1 VAGRSEYGDHQSV
14 IANRCPDYTPLLRL
28 RFKLTAHGQPLDRC
42 RFLKASCNFLRSRR
56 VMELMSF
63 LDLAFVARRSSRQIS
78 QGFAIAGLL
87 AAMLSINLQADPL
100 GPQSTPLWLRYPAI
114 SPDGK
119 SVAFSFEGHLFTVPS
134 AGGVAQPL
142 TAGPA
147 HDTAPIWSPDG
158 KLIAFASD
166 RFGHYNVF
174 LVSVEGGPTR
184 RLTSYA
190 TDEIPTGFT
199 PDGKYVVFSAHRMQ
213 SAKSSQF
220 PTHALSELYK
230 VSIEEGHE
238 PEMILTTPALNA
250 QYDRAGQR
258 LLYED
263 KKSYENLWRK
273 HNTSSFAHDIWLFDA
288 RSENHSKLTSYA
300 GEDRNPV
307 WAPDE
312 NSFFYLSE
320 QSGSLNVWKLP
331 VSGAENAAP
340 QQITHFEKNPI
351 RFLSAAQNGDLCFG
365 YDGEIYLLPHGA
377 TDPSKIKIQIA
388 VAGNAPNRQQTHL
401 NDGVTE
407 IVLSPNGKEI
417 AFVVRGDV
425 YVASI
430 EHGDTKRITNT
441 PGQERNLS
449 FSYDGRKLVFAAEYN
464 RAWSLYEASIVQPK
478 DKEPY
483 FFNSTVIDVHPIL
496 ENGQENFLPKYSPDG
511 KEVAYLENRAA
522 VRVLNLES
530 KQTRVVLPGDRN
542 YSYSD
547 DDLWFDW
554 SPDAKWIL
562 TTFLQTGRYSREIGI
577 VDASGKEPITNLTK
591 SGYES
596 VQPLW
601 AQGGKSMI
609 WLSDR
614 YGLHGD
620 DGNEGNP
627 QLDVYETF
635 FTQEALNRFRL
646 SPAEYEI
653 LKAREDEAKKKKEA
667 EKNKEEKP
675 ENKSEVSPDV
685 SPKDGETKKEDENQ
699 PRKLEPITVDLNG
712 VENRSARL
720 TLASSRISYAAL
732 SKDGEQLV
740 YLAKS
745 DKGFEVWLLKP
756 RAKELKRLGE
766 IGAPEKEF
774 GELPR
779 QLFLDKD
786 DKNAFVLVDGHINKV
801 DLTAGKIEPVKFD
814 AEKEFDGAA
823 ERSYLFEHM
832 WRQIKEKFYV
842 ADMHGVRW
850 DYYKTVYA
858 RYLPFITDN
867 RDFAEMTSEM
877 LGELNASHTGCHLI
891 PSTNGD
897 QTASLGAFFDQGYH
911 GSGIRIEE
919 VIEKGPLSQ
928 TDPPLEAGMIIE
940 KTDDRTITAG
950 MDISPLLNFKAGK
963 PTALSVFDPAKNR
976 RFVVTMKPIAQGELE
991 ALLYDR
997 WVKQRRELVDKLSNG
1012 TLGYVHVRGMD
1023 DGAYRDTVS
1032 EALGRQVDK
1041 KGLIVDTRWNPG
1053 GNLHDTLATVLSGK
1067 RYLKTIPRGQV
1078 LGWEP
1083 DRKWNQKSVVLANEG
1098 NYSDGML
1105 FPWLY
1110 KRFQIGKLI
1119 GMPVNGTGTFV
1130 WWEILQDPTLVFGIP
1145 EGGFQDEQGHFMEKT
1160 QVDPD
1165 IQVMNDPRS
1174 TAEGRDL
1181 QLERAVAELMKENGT
1196 SVSR

>member
-1 VAGRSEYGDHQSV
+1 MDSCLSDH
-14 IANRCPDYTPLLRL
+14 ANLIRNCTR
-28 RFKLTAHGQPLDRC
+28 
-42 RFLKASCNFLRSRR
+42 NI
-56 VMELMSF
+56 
-63 LDLAFVARRSSRQIS
+63 RQICRV
-78 QGFAIAGLL
+78 GGLAVAIFF
-87 AAMLSINLQADPL
+87 SNHLQAEPL

-119 SVAFSFEGHLFTVPS
+119 NIAFSFEGHVFIVPS

-142 TAGPA
+142 TAGSA
-147 HDTAPIWSPDG
+147 HDTSPVWSPDG

-166 RFGHYNVF
+166 RYGHYNIF

-184 RLTSYA
+184 RLTSYS
-190 TDEIPTGFT
+190 TDDTPTGFT
-199 PDGKYVVFSAHRMQ
+199 PDGKYVVFSAHQMQ

-220 PTHALSELYK
+220 PGRALSELYK

-238 PEMILTTPALNA
+238 PEMILTTSALNA

-288 RSENHSKLTSYA
+288 RSGDHSKLTSYA

-320 QSGSLNVWKLP
+320 QSGSFNIWKLP
-331 VSGAENAAP
+331 VNGAEKATP
-340 QQITHFEKNPI
+340 QQVTHLEKNPI
-351 RFLSAAQNGDLCFG
+351 RFLSVAQNGDLCFG
-365 YDGEIYLLPHGA
+365 YDGEIYVLPHGA
-377 TDPSKIKIQIA
+377 TEPAKVKIRIA
-388 VAGNAPNRQQTHL
+388 VAGNAPDRQQTHL

-407 IVLSPNGKEI
+407 IVVSPNGKEI

-430 EHGDTKRITNT
+430 EHGETKRITNT

-449 FSYDGRKLVFAAEYN
+449 FSYDGRKLIFAAEYDKP
-464 RAWSLYEASIVQPK
+464 WSLYEASIVQPK

-496 ENGQENFLPKYSPDG
+496 ENGQENFLPEYSPDG
-511 KEVAYLENRAA
+511 KAVAYVENRAA
-522 VRVLNLES
+522 IKVLNLES
-530 KQTRVVLPGDRN
+530 KQTRLVLPGDRT

-554 SPDAKWIL
+554 SPDSKWIL
-562 TTFLQTGRYSREIGI
+562 TTVLQTGRYSREIGL
-577 VDASGKEPITNLTK
+577 VDASGNQAVVNLTK
-591 SGYES
+591 SGYQS
-596 VQPLW
+596 IQPLW
-601 AQGGKSMI
+601 AQAGKSMI

-620 DGNEGNP
+620 DGNEGDP
-627 QLDVYETF
+627 QYDVYETF
-635 FTQEALNRFRL
+635 FTQDALNRFRL

-653 LKAREDEAKKKKEA
+653 LKANEDKAKKKKEE
-667 EKNKEEKP
+667 EKSKEEKDK
-675 ENKSEVSPDV
+675 NQATAQASAK
-685 SPKDGETKKEDENQ
+685 ETETGKEDENQ
-699 PRKLEPITVDLNG
+699 PPKLEPIKIDLNRIEDRT
-712 VENRSARL
+712 VRL
-720 TLASSRISYAAL
+720 TLASSRISDAAL

-766 IGAPEKEF
+766 IEAAQKEF

-779 QLFLDKD
+779 ELLFDKEE
-786 DKNAFVLVDGHINKV
+786 KNAFVLVDGHIRKV
-801 DLTAGKIEPVKFD
+801 DLAAAKIEPVKFD
-814 AEKEFDGAA
+814 AEKEIDGAA
-823 ERSYLFEHM
+823 ERSYLFEHI
-832 WRQIKEKFYV
+832 WRQMKEKFYV
-842 ADMHGVRW
+842 SDMQGVQW

-858 RYLPFITDN
+858 RYLPFITDD

-877 LGELNASHTGCHLI
+877 LGELNASHTGCHLM
-891 PSTNGD
+891 PSSNGD
-897 QTASLGAFFDQGYH
+897 QTASLGAFFDQNYH
-911 GSGIRIEE
+911 GPGIKIEE
-919 VIEKGPLSQ
+919 VIEQGPLSQ
-928 TDPPLEAGMIIE
+928 TDPPLREGMIVE
-940 KTDDRTITAG
+940 KIDSQTINAGTA
-950 MDISPLLNFKAGK
+950 ISPLLNFKAGK
-963 PTALSVFDPAKNR
+963 PTALSVFDPAKNNH
-976 RFVVTMKPIAQGELE
+976 FIVTVKPIALQELG
-991 ALLYDR
+991 ALLYER

-1012 TLGYVHVRGMD
+1012 TIGYVHVRGMVD
-1023 DGAYRDTVS
+1023 ESYRDTVS

-1041 KGLIVDTRWNPG
+1041 KALIVDTRWNPG
-1053 GNLHDTLATVLSGK
+1053 GDLHDTLATFLSGK
-1067 RYLKTIPRGQV
+1067 KYLQMVPRGQP
-1078 LGWEP
+1078 LGWDP
-1083 DRKWNQKSVVLANEG
+1083 DRKWYRKSVLIANEG

-1110 KRFQIGKLI
+1110 KHFQIGKVI
-1119 GMPVNGTGTFV
+1119 GMPVNGTGTAV
-1130 WWEILQDPTLVFGIP
+1130 WWEILQDPALVFGIP
-1145 EGGFQDEQGHFMEKT
+1145 EVGIRDEQGNFMEKT

-1165 IQVMNDPRS
+1165 IQVMNDPKS
-1174 TAEGRDL
+1174 TGEGRDL
-1181 QLERAVAELMKENGT
+1181 QLERAVAELMKEDGT
-1196 SVSR
+1196 SASR

>member
-1 VAGRSEYGDHQSV
+1 MGSSLSD
-14 IANRCPDYTPLLRL
+14 
-28 RFKLTAHGQPLDRC
+28 TAHLIHKYTR
-42 RFLKASCNFLRSRR
+42 NI
-56 VMELMSF
+56 
-63 LDLAFVARRSSRQIS
+63 RQIF
-78 QGFAIAGLL
+78 GLGGLAVAIFF
-87 AAMLSINLQADPL
+87 SNHLQAEPL
-100 GPQSTPLWLRYPAI
+100 GPQSAPLWLRYPAI

-119 SVAFSFEGHLFTVPS
+119 NIAFSFEGHVFIVPS

-147 HDTAPIWSPDG
+147 HDTSPVWSPDG

-166 RFGHYNVF
+166 RYGHYNIF

-184 RLTSYA
+184 RLTSYS
-190 TDEIPTGFT
+190 TDETPTGFT
-199 PDGKYVVFSAHRMQ
+199 PDGKYLVFSAHRMQ

-220 PTHALSELYK
+220 PSRALSELYK
-230 VSIEEGHE
+230 ISIEEGHE
-238 PEMILTTPALNA
+238 PEMILTTSALNA

-288 RSENHSKLTSYA
+288 RSGDHSKLTSYA

-320 QSGSLNVWKLP
+320 QSGSFNIWKLP
-331 VSGAENAAP
+331 VNGAEKATP
-340 QQITHFEKNPI
+340 QQITHLEKNPI
-351 RFLSAAQNGDLCFG
+351 RFLSVAQNGDLCFG
-365 YDGEIYLLPHGA
+365 YDGEIYVLPRGA
-377 TDPSKIKIQIA
+377 TDPAKVKIQIA
-388 VAGNAPNRQQTHL
+388 VAGNAPDRQQTHL

-449 FSYDGRKLVFAAEYN
+449 FSYDGRKLIFAAEYDKP
-464 RAWSLYEASIVQPK
+464 WSLYEASIVQPK

-483 FFNSTVIDVHPIL
+483 FFNSTVIDLHPIL

-511 KEVAYLENRAA
+511 REVAYLENRAA
-522 VRVLNLES
+522 VKVLNLES
-530 KQTRVVLPGDRN
+530 KQTRLVLPGDRT

-554 SPDAKWIL
+554 SPDGKWIL
-562 TTFLQTGRYSREIGI
+562 TTVLQTGRYSREIGL
-577 VDASGKEPITNLTK
+577 VDAGGNQAVVNLTK
-591 SGYES
+591 SGYQS

-601 AQGGKSMI
+601 AQAGKSMI

-620 DGNEGNP
+620 DGNEGDP
-627 QLDVYETF
+627 QFDVYETF
-635 FTQEALNRFRL
+635 FTQDALNRFRL

-653 LKAREDEAKKKKEA
+653 LKANEDKAKKKREE
-667 EKNKEEKP
+667 EKSKEEK
-675 ENKSEVSPDV
+675 EKNQATAQASAK
-685 SPKDGETKKEDENQ
+685 ETETGKEDENQ
-699 PRKLEPITVDLNG
+699 PPKLEPVKIDLNRIEDRT
-712 VENRSARL
+712 VRL

-766 IGAPEKEF
+766 IEAAEKEF

-779 QLFLDKD
+779 ELFFDKEE
-786 DKNAFVLVDGHINKV
+786 KNAFVLVDGHIRKV
-801 DLTAGKIEPVKFD
+801 DLAAAKIEPVKFD
-814 AEKEFDGAA
+814 AEKEIDGAA
-823 ERSYLFEHM
+823 ERSYLFEHI

-842 ADMHGVRW
+842 SDMQGVPW

-858 RYLPFITDN
+858 RYLPFIADD

-877 LGELNASHTGCHLI
+877 LGELNASHTGCHLM
-891 PSTNGD
+891 PSSNGD
-897 QTASLGAFFDQGYH
+897 QTASLGAFFDQNYNGP
-911 GSGIRIEE
+911 GIKIEE
-919 VIEKGPLSQ
+919 VIEQGPLSQ
-928 TDPPLEAGMIIE
+928 TDPPLREGMIVE
-940 KTDDRTITAG
+940 KIDSQTINAGTA
-950 MDISPLLNFKAGK
+950 ISPLLNFKAGK
-963 PTALSVFDPAKNR
+963 LTALSIFDPAKNN
-976 RFVVTMKPIAQGELE
+976 RFIVTVKPIALGELE
-991 ALLYDR
+991 ALLYQR
-997 WVKQRRELVDKLSNG
+997 WVKQRRELVDKLSDG
-1012 TLGYVHVRGMD
+1012 TIGYVHVRGMVD
-1023 DGAYRDTVS
+1023 ESYRDTVS

-1041 KGLIVDTRWNPG
+1041 KALIVDTRWNPG
-1053 GNLHDTLATVLSGK
+1053 GDLHDTLATFLSGK
-1067 RYLKTIPRGQV
+1067 KYLQLVPRGQP
-1078 LGWEP
+1078 LGWDP
-1083 DRKWNQKSVVLANEG
+1083 DRKWYRKSVLIANEG

-1110 KRFQIGKLI
+1110 KHFQIGKVI
-1119 GMPVNGTGTFV
+1119 GMPVNGTGTAV
-1130 WWEILQDPTLVFGIP
+1130 WWEILQDPALVFGIP
-1145 EGGFQDEQGHFMEKT
+1145 EVGFQDEQGHFMEKT

-1165 IQVMNDPRS
+1165 IQVMNDPKS
-1174 TAEGRDL
+1174 TGEGRDL
-1181 QLERAVAELMKENGT
+1181 QLERAVAELMKEDGT
-1196 SVSR
+1196 SASR

>member
-1 VAGRSEYGDHQSV
+1 MSSDPVLIVR
-14 IANRCPDYTPLLRL
+14 RCPQ
-28 RFKLTAHGQPLDRC
+28 KLGH
-42 RFLKASCNFLRSRR
+42 
-56 VMELMSF
+56 
-63 LDLAFVARRSSRQIS
+63 I
-78 QGFAIAGLL
+78 FAIALL
-87 AAMLSINLQADPL
+87 SVSFLSNYLSAEPL
-100 GPQSTPLWLRYPAI
+100 GPETAPLWLRYPAI

-119 SVAFSFEGHLFTVPS
+119 RIAFSFEGHLFIVPA
-134 AGGVAQPL
+134 AGGTAQPL

-147 HDTAPIWSPDG
+147 HDTSPVWSPDG

-174 LVSVEGGPTR
+174 LVSAEGGPTR
-184 RLTSYA
+184 RLTTYS
-190 TDEIPTGFT
+190 TDEIPSGFT
-199 PDGKYVVFSAHRMQ
+199 PDGKYVVFSAHRIQ
-213 SAKSSQF
+213 SARSSEF
-220 PTHALSELYK
+220 PSRALMELYK
-230 VSIEEGHE
+230 VSTEEGRE

-263 KKSYENLWRK
+263 KKSYENVWRK
-273 HNTSSFAHDIWLFDA
+273 HNTASFARDVWLFDV
-288 RSENHSKLTSYA
+288 RSGNHTKLTNYA

-320 QSGSLNVWKLP
+320 QSGSFNIWKLP
-331 VSGAENAAP
+331 VSGADNAAP

-351 RFLSAAQNGDLCFG
+351 RFLSTAENGDLCFS

-377 TDPSKIKIQIA
+377 TDPGKVKIQIA
-388 VAGNAPNRQQTHL
+388 VSGNAPDRRQTRL
-401 NDGVTE
+401 SDGATE
-407 IVLSPNGKEI
+407 MVLSPNGKEI

-449 FSYDGRKLVFAAEYN
+449 FSYDGRKLVFAAEYDK
-464 RAWSLYEASIVQPK
+464 AWSLYEASILQPK

-511 KEVAYLENRAA
+511 KEVAYVENRAA
-522 VRVLNLES
+522 VKVLNLES
-530 KQTRVVLPGDRN
+530 KQTRIVLPGDRN

-562 TTFLQTGRYSREIGI
+562 TTFLQTGRWSREIGL
-577 VDASGKEPITNLTK
+577 VDASGKQPVVNLTK

-620 DGNEGNP
+620 DGNEGDP

-635 FTQEALNRFRL
+635 FTQDAINRFRL

-653 LKAREDEAKKKKEA
+653 LKANEDRAKKKKE
-667 EKNKEEKP
+667 EDRNKEEKDK
-675 ENKSEVSPDV
+675 NQS
-685 SPKDGETKKEDENQ
+685 SPKASPKSADTNQEDENQ
-699 PRKLEPITVDLNG
+699 PPKLEPITVDLKG
-712 VENRSARL
+712 VEDRSVRL
-720 TLASSRISYAAL
+720 TLASSRIGYAAL

-766 IGAPEKEF
+766 IDAPEKEF
-774 GELPR
+774 GESPR
-779 QLFLDKD
+779 QLFLDKE
-786 DKNAFVLVDGHINKV
+786 DKNAFVLVDGRISKV
-801 DLTAGKIEPVKFD
+801 DLAAGKIEPVKFD
-814 AEKEFDGAA
+814 AEKEIDGAA
-823 ERSYLFEHM
+823 ERNYLFEHI

-842 ADMHGVRW
+842 ADMHGVAW

-858 RYLPFITDN
+858 RYLPFINDD
-867 RDFAEMTSEM
+867 RDFAEMASEM
-877 LGELNASHTGCHLI
+877 LGELNASHTGCHLM
-891 PSTNGD
+891 PSTDGD
-897 QTASLGAFFDQGYH
+897 QTASLGAFFDQSYQ

-928 TDPPLEAGMIIE
+928 TDPPLQAGMIIE
-940 KTDDRTITAG
+940 KIDDRTISAG
-950 MDISPLLNFKAGK
+950 MDLSPLLNFKAGK
-963 PTALSVFDPAKNR
+963 PTALSIFDSTKNN
-976 RFVVTMKPIAQGELE
+976 RFVVTIKPIALSELE
-991 ALLYDR
+991 GLLYDR
-997 WVKQRRELVDKLSNG
+997 WVKQRRELVDKLSGG
-1012 TLGYVHVRGMD
+1012 TIGYVHIRGME

-1041 KGLIVDTRWNPG
+1041 KALVVDTRWNPG
-1053 GNLHDTLATVLSGK
+1053 GDLHDTLATFLSGK
-1067 RYLKTIPRGQV
+1067 KYLELVPRGQP
-1078 LGWEP
+1078 LGWDP
-1083 DRKWNQKSVVLANEG
+1083 DRKWYRKSIALANEG

-1110 KRFQIGKLI
+1110 KHFQIGKLV
-1119 GMPVNGTGTFV
+1119 GMPVNGTGTAV
-1130 WWEILQDPTLVFGIP
+1130 WWEILEDPALVFGIP
-1145 EGGFQDEQGHFMEKT
+1145 EVGFRDEQGHFMEKT

-1165 IQVMNDPRS
+1165 IQVMNDPKN
-1174 TAEGRDL
+1174 TAEGRDP
-1181 QLERAVAELMKENGT
+1181 QLERAVAELMKE
-1196 SVSR
+1196 SRTNASRDRQPALTD

>member
-1 VAGRSEYGDHQSV
+1 MCSSSSDPAH
-14 IANRCPDYTPLLRL
+14 LLRNYA
-28 RFKLTAHGQPLDRC
+28 RNIGQILTVVG
-42 RFLKASCNFLRSRR
+42 
-56 VMELMSF
+56 
-63 LDLAFVARRSSRQIS
+63 
-78 QGFAIAGLL
+78 L
-87 AAMLSINLQADPL
+87 AAIFLSSNLQAEPL
-100 GPQSTPLWLRYPAI
+100 GPQSAPLWLRYPAI

-119 SVAFSFEGHLFTVPS
+119 RIAFSFEGHLFIVPS
-134 AGGVAQPL
+134 AGGAAQPL

-147 HDTAPIWSPDG
+147 HDTSPVWSPDG
-158 KLIAFASD
+158 NLIAFASD
-166 RFGHYNVF
+166 RYGHSNVF

-184 RLTSYA
+184 RLTSYS
-190 TDEIPTGFT
+190 TDETPTGFT
-199 PDGKYVVFSAHRMQ
+199 PDGKYVLFSAHRMQ

-220 PTHALSELYK
+220 PSRALSELYK

-238 PEMILTTPALNA
+238 PEMVLTTPALNA

-273 HNTSSFAHDIWLFDA
+273 HNTSSFAHDVWLFDT
-288 RSENHSKLTSYA
+288 RSGNHTRLTTYA

-320 QSGSLNVWKLP
+320 QSGSFNVWKLP
-331 VSGAENAAP
+331 VNGADKTTP
-340 QQITHFEKNPI
+340 QQVTHFEKNPI
-351 RFLSAAQNGDLCFG
+351 RFLSIAQNGDLCFG
-365 YDGEIYLLPHGA
+365 YDGEIYLLPRGA
-377 TDPSKIKIQIA
+377 THPAKVKIQIA
-388 VAGNAPNRQQTHL
+388 VAGNAPERQQTQL
-401 NDGVTE
+401 NEGVTE

-449 FSYDGRKLVFAAEYN
+449 FSYDGRKLVFAAEYDKP
-464 RAWSLYEASIVQPK
+464 WSLYEASIVQPK

-522 VRVLNLES
+522 IRVLNLES
-530 KQTRVVLPGDRN
+530 KQTRLVLPGERN
-542 YSYSD
+542 FSYSD

-554 SPDAKWIL
+554 SPDGKWIL
-562 TTFLQTGRYSREIGI
+562 TTFLQTGRWSREIGL
-577 VDASGKEPITNLTK
+577 VDASGKQAVVNLTK

-601 AQGGKSMI
+601 AQDGKSMI

-627 QLDVYETF
+627 QFDVYETF
-635 FTQEALNRFRL
+635 FTQDALNRFRL

-653 LKAREDEAKKKKEA
+653 LKANEDKAKKKKE
-667 EKNKEEKP
+667 EVKSKEEK
-675 ENKSEVSPDV
+675 ENSQSTAQA
-685 SPKDGETKKEDENQ
+685 SPKETEASKEDENQ
-699 PRKLEPITVDLNG
+699 PPKSEPITIDLNRIEDRT
-712 VENRSARL
+712 VRL

-766 IGAPEKEF
+766 IEAPEKEF

-779 QLFLDKD
+779 QLLLDKE
-786 DKNAFVLVDGHINKV
+786 DKNAFFLVDGHIRKI
-801 DLTAGKIEPVKFD
+801 DLAAAKIEPVKFD
-814 AEKEFDGAA
+814 AEKEIDGAA
-823 ERSYLFEHM
+823 ERSYLFEHI
-832 WRQIKEKFYV
+832 WRQTKEKFYV
-842 ADMHGVRW
+842 ADMHGVPW

-858 RYLPFITDN
+858 RYLPFITDD

-877 LGELNASHTGCHLI
+877 LGELNASHTGCHLM
-891 PSTNGD
+891 PSGNGD
-897 QTASLGAFFDQGYH
+897 QTASLGAFFDQNYRGP
-911 GSGIRIEE
+911 GIKIEE
-919 VIEKGPLSQ
+919 VIENGPLSQ
-928 TDPPLEAGMIIE
+928 TDPPLQAGLIIE
-940 KTDDRTITAG
+940 KIDDRTINVGA
-950 MDISPLLNFKAGK
+950 DISPLLNFKAGK
-963 PTALSVFDPAKNR
+963 PTALSIFDPAKNN
-976 RFVVTMKPIAQGELE
+976 RFVVTVKPIPLGELE
-991 ALLYDR
+991 GRLYER

-1012 TLGYVHVRGMD
+1012 TIGYVQVRGMA

-1041 KGLIVDTRWNPG
+1041 NALIVDTRWNPG
-1053 GNLHDTLATVLSGK
+1053 GNLHDTLATFLNGK
-1067 RYLKTIPRGQV
+1067 KYLELVPRGQS
-1078 LGWEP
+1078 LGWDP
-1083 DRKWNQKSVVLANEG
+1083 DRKWYRKSVIIANEG

-1110 KRFQIGKLI
+1110 KHFQIGKMI
-1119 GMPVNGTGTFV
+1119 GMPVNGTGTAV
-1130 WWEILQDPTLVFGIP
+1130 WWEILQDPALVFGIP
-1145 EGGFQDEQGHFMEKT
+1145 EVGFRDEQGDFMEKT

-1165 IQVMNDPRS
+1165 IQVMNDPKS
-1174 TAEGRDL
+1174 TAEGRDP

-1196 SVSR
+1196 SASR

>member
-1 VAGRSEYGDHQSV
+1 MGSSLSDPAHL
-14 IANRCPDYTPLLRL
+14 IHKYTR
-28 RFKLTAHGQPLDRC
+28 
-42 RFLKASCNFLRSRR
+42 NI
-56 VMELMSF
+56 
-63 LDLAFVARRSSRQIS
+63 RQIF
-78 QGFAIAGLL
+78 GVGGLAVAIFFT
-87 AAMLSINLQADPL
+87 NHLQAEPL
-100 GPQSTPLWLRYPAI
+100 GPQSAPLWLRYPAI

-119 SVAFSFEGHLFTVPS
+119 NIAFSFEGHVFIVPS

-147 HDTAPIWSPDG
+147 HDTSPVWSPDG
-158 KLIAFASD
+158 KLVAFASD
-166 RFGHYNVF
+166 RYGHYNIF

-184 RLTSYA
+184 RLTSYS
-190 TDEIPTGFT
+190 TDDTPTGFT

-220 PTHALSELYK
+220 PSRALSELYK

-238 PEMILTTPALNA
+238 PEMILTTSALNA

-288 RSENHSKLTSYA
+288 RSGDHSKLTSYA

-320 QSGSLNVWKLP
+320 QSGSFNIWKLP
-331 VSGAENAAP
+331 VNGAEKATP
-340 QQITHFEKNPI
+340 QQITHLEKNPI
-351 RFLSAAQNGDLCFG
+351 RFLSVAQNGDLCFG
-365 YDGEIYLLPHGA
+365 YDGEIYVLPHGA
-377 TDPSKIKIQIA
+377 TDPAKIKIQIA
-388 VAGNAPNRQQTHL
+388 VAGNAPDRQQTHL

-449 FSYDGRKLVFAAEYN
+449 FSYDGRKLIFAAEYDKP
-464 RAWSLYEASIVQPK
+464 WSLYEASIVQPK

-522 VRVLNLES
+522 VKVLNLES
-530 KQTRVVLPGDRN
+530 KQTRLVLPGDRT

-554 SPDAKWIL
+554 SPDGKWIL
-562 TTFLQTGRYSREIGI
+562 TTVLQTGRYSREIGL
-577 VDASGKEPITNLTK
+577 VDASGNQAVVNLTK
-591 SGYES
+591 SGYAS

-620 DGNEGNP
+620 DGNEGDP
-627 QLDVYETF
+627 QFDVYETF
-635 FTQEALNRFRL
+635 FTQDALNRFRL

-653 LKAREDEAKKKKEA
+653 LKANEDKAKKKKEE
-667 EKNKEEKP
+667 EKSKEEK
-675 ENKSEVSPDV
+675 EKNQATAQASAK
-685 SPKDGETKKEDENQ
+685 ETETSKEDENQ
-699 PRKLEPITVDLNG
+699 PPKLEPIKIDLNRIEDRT
-712 VENRSARL
+712 VRL

-766 IGAPEKEF
+766 IEAAEKEF

-779 QLFLDKD
+779 ELFFDKE
-786 DKNAFVLVDGHINKV
+786 DKNAFVLVDGHIRKL
-801 DLTAGKIEPVKFD
+801 DLAAAKIEPVKFD
-814 AEKEFDGAA
+814 AEKEIDGAA
-823 ERSYLFEHM
+823 ERSYLFEHI

-842 ADMHGVRW
+842 SDMQGVPW

-858 RYLPFITDN
+858 RYLPFITDD

-877 LGELNASHTGCHLI
+877 LGELNASHTGCHLM
-891 PSTNGD
+891 PSSNGD
-897 QTASLGAFFDQGYH
+897 QTASLGAFFDQNYH
-911 GSGIRIEE
+911 GPGIKIEE
-919 VIEKGPLSQ
+919 VIEQGPLSQ
-928 TDPPLEAGMIIE
+928 TDPPLREGMIVE
-940 KTDDRTITAG
+940 KIDSQTINAGTA
-950 MDISPLLNFKAGK
+950 ISPLLNFKAGK
-963 PTALSVFDPAKNR
+963 PTALSIFDPAKNN
-976 RFVVTMKPIAQGELE
+976 RFIVTVKPIALGELE
-991 ALLYDR
+991 ALLYQR
-997 WVKQRRELVDKLSNG
+997 WVKQRRELGDKLSNG
-1012 TLGYVHVRGMD
+1012 TIGYVHVRGMAD
-1023 DGAYRDTVS
+1023 ESYRDTVS

-1041 KGLIVDTRWNPG
+1041 KALIVDTRWNPG
-1053 GNLHDTLATVLSGK
+1053 GDLHDTLATFLSGK
-1067 RYLKTIPRGQV
+1067 KYLQLVPRGQP
-1078 LGWEP
+1078 LGWDP
-1083 DRKWNQKSVVLANEG
+1083 DRKWYRKSVLIANEG

-1110 KRFQIGKLI
+1110 KHFQIGKVI
-1119 GMPVNGTGTFV
+1119 GMPVNGTGTAV
-1130 WWEILQDPTLVFGIP
+1130 WWEILQDPALVFGIP
-1145 EGGFQDEQGHFMEKT
+1145 EVGFQDEQGHFMEKT

-1165 IQVMNDPRS
+1165 IQVINDPKS
-1174 TAEGRDL
+1174 TGEGRDL
-1181 QLERAVAELMKENGT
+1181 QLERAVAELMKEDGT
-1196 SVSR
+1196 SASR

>member
-1 VAGRSEYGDHQSV
+1 MSSDPVLIVR
-14 IANRCPDYTPLLRL
+14 RCPQ
-28 RFKLTAHGQPLDRC
+28 KLGH
-42 RFLKASCNFLRSRR
+42 
-56 VMELMSF
+56 
-63 LDLAFVARRSSRQIS
+63 I
-78 QGFAIAGLL
+78 FAIALL
-87 AAMLSINLQADPL
+87 SVSFLSNYLSAEPL
-100 GPQSTPLWLRYPAI
+100 GPETAPLWLRYPAI

-119 SVAFSFEGHLFTVPS
+119 RIAFSFEGHLFIVPA
-134 AGGVAQPL
+134 AGGTAQPL

-147 HDTAPIWSPDG
+147 HDTSPVWSPDG

-174 LVSVEGGPTR
+174 LVSAEGGPTR
-184 RLTSYA
+184 RLTTYS
-190 TDEIPTGFT
+190 TDEIPSGFT
-199 PDGKYVVFSAHRMQ
+199 PDGKYVVFSAHRIQ
-213 SAKSSQF
+213 SARSSEF
-220 PTHALSELYK
+220 PSRALMELYK
-230 VSIEEGHE
+230 VSTEEGRE

-263 KKSYENLWRK
+263 KKSYENVWRK
-273 HNTSSFAHDIWLFDA
+273 HNTASFARDVWLFDV
-288 RSENHSKLTSYA
+288 RSGNHTKLTNYA

-320 QSGSLNVWKLP
+320 QSGSFNIWKLP
-331 VSGAENAAP
+331 VSGADNAAP

-351 RFLSAAQNGDLCFG
+351 RFLSTAENGDLCFS

-377 TDPSKIKIQIA
+377 TDPGKVKIQIA
-388 VAGNAPNRQQTHL
+388 VSGNAPDRRQTRL
-401 NDGVTE
+401 SDGATE
-407 IVLSPNGKEI
+407 MVLSPNGKEI

-449 FSYDGRKLVFAAEYN
+449 FSYDGRKLVFAAEYDK
-464 RAWSLYEASIVQPK
+464 AWSLYEASILQPK

-511 KEVAYLENRAA
+511 KEVAYVENRAA
-522 VRVLNLES
+522 VKVLNLES
-530 KQTRVVLPGDRN
+530 KQTRIVLPGDRN

-562 TTFLQTGRYSREIGI
+562 TTFLQTGRWSREIGL
-577 VDASGKEPITNLTK
+577 VDASGKQPVVNLTK

-620 DGNEGNP
+620 DGNEGDP

-635 FTQEALNRFRL
+635 FTQDAINRFRL

-653 LKAREDEAKKKKEA
+653 LKANEDRAKKKKE
-667 EKNKEEKP
+667 EDRNKEEKDK
-675 ENKSEVSPDV
+675 NQS
-685 SPKDGETKKEDENQ
+685 SPKASPKSADTNQEDENQ
-699 PRKLEPITVDLNG
+699 PPKLEPITVDLKG
-712 VENRSARL
+712 VEDRSVRL
-720 TLASSRISYAAL
+720 TLASSRIGYAAL

-766 IGAPEKEF
+766 IEAPEKER

-779 QLFLDKD
+779 QLFLDKE
-786 DKNAFVLVDGHINKV
+786 DKNAFVLVDGRISKV
-801 DLTAGKIEPVKFD
+801 DLAAGKIEPVKFD
-814 AEKEFDGAA
+814 AEKEIDRAA
-823 ERSYLFEHM
+823 ERNYLFEHI

-842 ADMHGVRW
+842 ADMNGVAW

-858 RYLPFITDN
+858 RYLPFINDD
-867 RDFAEMTSEM
+867 RDFAEMASEM
-877 LGELNASHTGCHLI
+877 LGELNASHTGCHLM
-891 PSTNGD
+891 PSTDGD
-897 QTASLGAFFDQGYH
+897 QTASLGAFFDQSYH
-911 GSGIRIEE
+911 GPGIRIEE

-928 TDPPLEAGMIIE
+928 TDPPLQAGMTIE
-940 KTDDRTITAG
+940 KIDDRTIGAG
-950 MDISPLLNFKAGK
+950 MDLSPLLNFKAGK
-963 PTALSVFDPAKNR
+963 PTALSIYDSTKNN
-976 RFVVTMKPIAQGELE
+976 RFVVTIKPIALGELDE
-991 ALLYDR
+991 LLYER
-997 WVKQRRELVDKLSNG
+997 WVKQRRELVDKLSGG
-1012 TLGYVHVRGMD
+1012 TIGYVHIRGME
-1023 DGAYRDTVS
+1023 DGPYRDTVS
-1032 EALGRQVDK
+1032 EALGREVDK
-1041 KGLIVDTRWNPG
+1041 KALVVDTRWNPG
-1053 GNLHDTLATVLSGK
+1053 GNLHDTLATFLSGK
-1067 RYLKTIPRGQV
+1067 RYLELVPRGQP
-1078 LGWEP
+1078 LGWDP
-1083 DRKWNQKSVVLANEG
+1083 DRKWYRKSVALANEG

-1110 KRFQIGKLI
+1110 KHFQIGKLV
-1119 GMPVNGTGTFV
+1119 GMPVNGTGTAV
-1130 WWEILQDPTLVFGIP
+1130 WWEILEDPNLVFGIP
-1145 EGGFQDEQGHFMEKT
+1145 EVGFRDEQGHYMEKT

-1165 IQVMNDPRS
+1165 IQVMNDPKS
-1174 TAEGRDL
+1174 TAEGRDP
-1181 QLERAVAELMKENGT
+1181 QLERAVAELLKESGT
-1196 SVSR
+1196 SASR